1 MKLLFTLLIMLMAPL
16 AMASEGGTLETISN
30 LFDALPVWVTAL
42 TTVVTA
48 ATAITALTPTKSDD
62 KVVNAILKVLN
73 FLAGNFG
80 KNKNADDK
88 PT

>member
-1 MKLLFTLLIMLMAPL
+1 MTEF
-16 AMASEGGTLETISN
+16 LEA
-30 LFDALPVWVTAL
+30 FPVWIVAITA
-42 TTVVTA
+42 VVTA

-62 KVVNAILKVLN
+62 EAVDKLLKVLN

-88 PT
+88 

>member
-1 MKLLFTLLIMLMAPL
+1 MTEFFQAWPEWLVAI
-16 AMASEGGTLETISN
+16 
-30 LFDALPVWVTAL
+30 TAI
-42 TTVVTA
+42 VTA

-62 KVVNAILKVLN
+62 KIIGKILKVLN

-88 PT
+88 